1 MRVEVIIEMARKM
14 LTGRLPN
21 KELMSLTAAERKAVV
36 KLANQFRQLKPK
48 PLPQEIASPTRGLL
62 RILLNNR
69 TITRQRA
76 VQLGLTDAPTK
87 QTDNEWNKENL
98 GNREASKIE
107 NQRKR
112 HSLEAQTAEYSNAR
126 KAIAWEKH

>member
-1 MRVEVIIEMARKM
+1 MKVELIIEMARKM
-14 LTGRLPN
+14 LTGSLTN
-21 KELMSLTAAERKAVV
+21 KELLSLTPAQRNTVV

-48 PLPQEIASPTRGLL
+48 PLPQDIASPTRGLL

-76 VQLGLTDAPTK
+76 IQLGLTDAPEK
-87 QTDNEWNKENL
+87 QSVDDE
-98 GNREASKIE
+98 NRENWGKKEANKVV
-107 NQRKR
+107 NLRKR
-112 HSLEAQTAEYSNAR
+112 QALEAQTAEYANAR